1 MSANNERDDIV
12 TPEERKLLVLSLVVE
27 QFIETGEP
35 AGSRLL
41 SELMKNSFSS
51 ATLRNDM
58 SALDKVGFLEQPHAS
73 AGRVP
78 THRGIRLYLDRLMR
92 VAPLSE
98 LEKAEIDA
106 LFNVRNADPDKIL
119 EDAAQSLSDITGL
132 ATVTTT
138 IIPKTVTV
146 KSIQIVLVGKQTVVI
161 LLAVSSGVVKNKV
174 CRLDFEVSP
183 QIIDF
188 FTKFSNSRLDGVS
201 LDVITSSYINAL
213 SVSMGQYS
221 GVFLP
226 VMSAIYELVREINDG
241 QYFYKGTTNL
251 LKYPELEE
259 TAYEI
264 FSLIENGEEFIKM
277 VSERTTPT
285 EILIGKET
293 LNVPLAQ
300 SAVLISRYH
309 IGDSAVGGIGV
320 IGPTRMNYK
329 QLIPKVDYFATMLGK
344 LLSDTYTEQ

>member
-1 MSANNERDDIV
+1 
-12 TPEERKLLVLSLVVE
+12 
-27 QFIETGEP
+27 
-35 AGSRLL
+35 
-41 SELMKNSFSS
+41 
-51 ATLRNDM
+51 
-58 SALDKVGFLEQPHAS
+58 
-73 AGRVP
+73 
-78 THRGIRLYLDRLMR
+78 
-92 VAPLSE
+92 
-98 LEKAEIDA
+98 
-106 LFNVRNADPDKIL
+106 
-119 EDAAQSLSDITGL
+119 
-132 ATVTTT
+132 
-138 IIPKTVTV
+138 
-146 KSIQIVLVGKQTVVI
+146 
-161 LLAVSSGVVKNKV
+161 
-174 CRLDFEVSP
+174 
-183 QIIDF
+183 
-188 FTKFSNSRLDGVS
+188 KFSNSRLDGVS